1 MHEIDVDTRSSA
13 QHAVQQTVMD
23 RASRDWQPDREPW
36 LDAVCR
42 AAGAGMAVWHDGEA
56 VTEIGRIDPTA
67 WDGVE
72 DTDPQMDR
80 VRLSS
85 VEVES

>member
-13 QHAVQQTVMD
+13 QHVVQQTVMD

-42 AAGAGMAVWHDGEA
+42 AAGAGMAVWCDDGG
-56 VTEIGRIDPTA
+56 VGRIDPTA

-72 DTDPQMDR
+72 DTDPQMG
-80 VRLSS
+80 LSPLAS
-85 VEVES
+85 EVES